1 MGRIFVQLMLVVVA
15 VGLFFGYTDS
25 IYRGEGADTINKKQ
39 SIKQLNEQ
47 IDEYDKALGVF
58 SDIAKKE
65 DVVSNQYLKIKADE
79 QHLRDLLPVSI
90 DNIRLINNVN
100 IIAVNHNLVIKNFSF
115 EGATSNSSKDTS
127 ANSKD
132 TKTPTDLTKGGN
144 EKVGA
149 VNLKFSV
156 TTTYPKIK
164 EFLMALE
171 DSLRIMDVVAFN
183 VKPAQSSG
191 GPGSSSSSASSA
203 DIYQYDITVRT
214 YWLR

>member
-1 MGRIFVQLMLVVVA
+1 
-15 VGLFFGYTDS
+15 
-25 IYRGEGADTINKKQ
+25 
-39 SIKQLNEQ
+39 
-47 IDEYDKALGVF
+47 
-58 SDIAKKE
+58 
-65 DVVSNQYLKIKADE
+65 LKIKADE

-115 EGATSNSSKDTS
+115 EGATSNSSKDAS
-127 ANSKD
+127 ANLKD

-191 GPGSSSSSASSA
+191 GSSSSSASSA